1 MITIDACDL
10 IIFVLIA
17 LAVYALYD
25 EIKAIKKLR
34 EKEKEM
40 YRYINILEDA
50 INHMKYSER
59 PENYSFPDEL

>member
-1 MITIDACDL
+1 MKI
-10 IIFVLIA
+10 IA
-17 LAVYALYD
+17 LLIYALYD
-25 EIKAIKKLR
+25 EMKVLKKLR

-59 PENYSFPDEL
+59 SENHPSLDEL

>member
-1 MITIDACDL
+1 MITIDLCDL

-17 LAVYALYD
+17 LLIYALYD
-25 EIKAIKKLR
+25 EMKAIKKIK

-50 INHMKYSER
+50 INHMKYFER
-59 PENYSFPDEL
+59 LEREE